1 MHATIVLAHP
11 IHRSLT
17 QAVARKVAEGIAASG
32 AGHGA
37 EIVDLMA
44 EGFDPR
50 FTERDAAVLA
60 RQAVPDEDV
69 LAEQARLDRS
79 DALVLVY
86 PVYWW
91 SMPALLKG
99 WIDRVFSNGWAYD
112 DTPEAGIVKRL
123 GRLSVH
129 LIAIGAADRR
139 TYARHG
145 YAEAMKVQ
153 IDHGIFDY
161 CGAPVLTSELLLLPD
176 AGAPEALLD
185 KAEAIGRG
193 IFAERLVDCA

>member
-1 MHATIVLAHP
+1 MHATIVVAHP
-11 IHRSLT
+11 IQHSLT
-17 QAVARKVAEGIAASG
+17 QAMARKVAAGIAASG
-32 AGHGA
+32 AGHEA
-37 EIVDLMA
+37 EIVDLAA

-50 FTERDAAVLA
+50 FTERDTAVLA
-60 RQAVPDEDV
+60 GEAVPDAEV

-112 DTPEAGIVKRL
+112 DTETGIVKRL
-123 GRLSVH
+123 GRLPVH
-129 LIAIGAADRR
+129 LIAIAGADRR
-139 TYARHG
+139 TYDRHG
-145 YAEAMKVQ
+145 YAEAMKAQ

-161 CGAPVLTSELLLLPD
+161 CGAPVLTSELMHLTDP
-176 AGAPEALLD
+176 AAPEALLD
-185 KAEAIGRG
+185 RAEAIGRG
-193 IFAERLVDCA
+193 VFAGQLADCA